1 MRGGVKAIAR
11 EWAVAIHPPLIRL
24 CGATFPPKGKA
35 KNILYKGSTTMSLSI
50 ESRCIHL
57 EGDDRASRFGAVS
70 FPIYQTATF
79 AHPALGESTGYDYS
93 RVQNPTRQQLE
104 KTVASLEQ
112 GTDAVAFSSGMAA
125 ILAVMELFAPGD
137 HIVTEAD
144 LYGGT
149 PRLFH
154 TVSEPRGITFTSVS
168 FSDGSDGIDRAAA
181 AIRPETKALYIET
194 PTNPMMNVTDIRAAA
209 ELAHAHGALLIVD
222 NTFLSPYLQNPLA
235 LGADIVVHS
244 GTKYLSGHNDTLA
257 GFAVVKDDTLATRL
271 REISKTIGA
280 NLAPFDSW
288 LLLRG
293 IQTLAVRMDRA
304 GENALALAEW
314 LKTQPQVTR
323 VIYPGLPEHPGHALM
338 KKQARGFGAMLTF
351 EVHDKRDV
359 PVLLKA
365 VKLIR
370 FAESLG
376 GTESLLTYPL
386 TQTHADIA
394 PEVLAANGLTD
405 RILRL
410 SVGIENVNDLIADL
424 TQAFAALNA

>member
-1 MRGGVKAIAR
+1 
-11 EWAVAIHPPLIRL
+11 
-24 CGATFPPKGKA
+24 
-35 KNILYKGSTTMSLSI
+35 MSLSI

-57 EGDDRASRFGAVS
+57 EGDDPAARYGAIS

-104 KTVASLEQ
+104 KTVAALEQ
-112 GTDAVAFSSGMAA
+112 GTDAVAFSTGMAA

-154 TVSEPRGITFTSVS
+154 TVSEPRGITFTTVN
-168 FSDGSDGIDRAAA
+168 FSDGTAQVAA

-194 PTNPMMNVTDIRAAA
+194 PTNPMMRVTDIRAAA

-222 NTFLSPYLQNPLA
+222 NTFLSPYLQNPLT

-257 GFAVVKDDTLATRL
+257 GFAVVKDATLAARL

-280 NLAPFDSW
+280 NLAPFDAW

-293 IQTLAVRMDRA
+293 IQTLGVRMDRA
-304 GENALALAEW
+304 EENAMALAQW
-314 LKTQPQVTR
+314 LKTRPEVTR

-338 KKQARGFGAMLTF
+338 KQQARGFGAMLTF
-351 EVHDKRDV
+351 EVRDKREV

-365 VKLIR
+365 VRLIR

-376 GTESLLTYPL
+376 GTESLLTYPI
-386 TQTHADIA
+386 TQTHADVP

-410 SVGIENVNDLIADL
+410 SVGIENINDLRADL
-424 TQAFAALNA
+424 EQAFAAVQAAL

>member
-1 MRGGVKAIAR
+1 
-11 EWAVAIHPPLIRL
+11 
-24 CGATFPPKGKA
+24 
-35 KNILYKGSTTMSLSI
+35 MSLSI

-57 EGDDRASRFGAVS
+57 EGDDPAARYGAIS

-104 KTVASLEQ
+104 KTVAALEQ
-112 GTDAVAFSSGMAA
+112 GSDAIAFSTGMAA

-137 HIVTEAD
+137 HIVAEAD

-154 TVSEPRGITFTSVS
+154 TVSEPRGITFTTVN
-168 FSDGSDGIDRAAA
+168 FSDGTAQVAA
-181 AIRPETKALYIET
+181 AIRAETKALYIET
-194 PTNPMMNVTDIRAAA
+194 PTNPMMHVTDIRAAA

-257 GFAVVKDDTLATRL
+257 GFAVVKDAALAARL

-280 NLAPFDSW
+280 NLAPFDAW

-293 IQTLAVRMDRA
+293 IQTLAVRMNRA
-304 GENALALAEW
+304 EENAMALAQW
-314 LKTQPQVTR
+314 LKTRPEVTR
-323 VIYPGLPEHPGHALM
+323 VIYPGLLEHPGHALM
-338 KKQARGFGAMLTF
+338 KQQARGFGAMLTF
-351 EVHDKRDV
+351 EVRDKREV

-365 VKLIR
+365 VRLIR

-376 GTESLLTYPL
+376 GTESLLTYPI
-386 TQTHADIA
+386 TQTHADVP

-410 SVGIENVNDLIADL
+410 SVGIENINDLRADL
-424 TQAFAALNA
+424 EQAFAAVQAAL

>member
-1 MRGGVKAIAR
+1 
-11 EWAVAIHPPLIRL
+11 
-24 CGATFPPKGKA
+24 
-35 KNILYKGSTTMSLSI
+35 MSLSI

-57 EGDDRASRFGAVS
+57 EDDDRASRFGAVS

-79 AHPALGESTGYDYS
+79 AHPGLGQSTGYDYS

-112 GTDAVAFSSGMAA
+112 GTDAVAFSSGMAS

-137 HIVTEAD
+137 HIVTESD

-149 PRLFH
+149 PRLFR
-154 TVSEPRGITFTSVS
+154 TVSEPRGITFTSVN
-168 FSDGSDGIDRAAA
+168 FSAGMDKAEK
-181 AIRPETKALYIET
+181 AIRPNTKALYIET
-194 PTNPMMNVTDIRAAA
+194 PTNPMMNVTDIAAA
-209 ELAHAHGALLIVD
+209 ARLAHAHGALLIVD
-222 NTFLSPYLQNPLA
+222 NTFLSPYLQNPLV

-244 GTKYLSGHNDTLA
+244 GTKYLAGHNDTLA
-257 GFAVVKDDTLATRL
+257 GFAVVKDADLAFRL

-304 GENALALAEW
+304 QENALALAQW
-314 LKTQPQVTR
+314 LKHQPQVTR
-323 VIYPGLPEHPGHALM
+323 VIYPGLPEHPGHGLM
-338 KKQARGFGAMLTF
+338 KRQARGFGAMLTF
-351 EVHDKRDV
+351 EVRSKEDV
-359 PVLLKA
+359 PQLLQS

-376 GTESLLTYPL
+376 GTESLLTYPI
-386 TQTHADIA
+386 TQTHADVP

-410 SVGIENVNDLIADL
+410 SVGLENVNDLIEDL
-424 TQAFAALNA
+424 TQAFAALA

>member
-1 MRGGVKAIAR
+1 
-11 EWAVAIHPPLIRL
+11 
-24 CGATFPPKGKA
+24 
-35 KNILYKGSTTMSLSI
+35 MSLSI

-57 EGDDRASRFGAVS
+57 EGDDPAARYGAIS

-104 KTVASLEQ
+104 KTVAALEQ
-112 GTDAVAFSSGMAA
+112 GTDAIAFSTGMAA

-137 HIVTEAD
+137 HIVAEAD

-154 TVSEPRGITFTSVS
+154 TVSEPRGITFTTVN
-168 FSDGSDGIDRAAA
+168 FSEGTAQVAA

-194 PTNPMMNVTDIRAAA
+194 PTNPMMHVTDIRAAA

-222 NTFLSPYLQNPLA
+222 NTFLSPYLQNPLT

-257 GFAVVKDDTLATRL
+257 GFAVVKDAALAARL

-280 NLAPFDSW
+280 NLAPFDAW

-304 GENALALAEW
+304 EENAMTLAQW
-314 LKTQPQVTR
+314 LKTRQEVTR

-338 KKQARGFGAMLTF
+338 KQQARGFGAMLTF
-351 EVHDKRDV
+351 EVRDKREV

-365 VKLIR
+365 VRLIR

-376 GTESLLTYPL
+376 GTESLLTYPI
-386 TQTHADIA
+386 TQTHADVP

-410 SVGIENVNDLIADL
+410 SVGIENINDLRADL
-424 TQAFAALNA
+424 EQAFAAVQAAL

>member
-1 MRGGVKAIAR
+1 
-11 EWAVAIHPPLIRL
+11 
-24 CGATFPPKGKA
+24 
-35 KNILYKGSTTMSLSI
+35 MSLSI

-57 EGDDRASRFGAVS
+57 EGDDPAARYGAIS

-104 KTVASLEQ
+104 KTVAALEQ
-112 GTDAVAFSSGMAA
+112 GTDAVAFSTGMSA
-125 ILAVMELFAPGD
+125 ILAVMELFAPGN
-137 HIVTEAD
+137 HIVAEAD

-154 TVSEPRGITFTSVS
+154 TVSEPRGITFTTVN
-168 FSDGSDGIDRAAA
+168 FSDGTAQVAA
-181 AIRPETKALYIET
+181 AIRAETKALYIET
-194 PTNPMMNVTDIRAAA
+194 PTNPMMHVTDIRAAA

-257 GFAVVKDDTLATRL
+257 GFAVVKDAALAARL

-280 NLAPFDSW
+280 NLAPFDAW

-304 GENALALAEW
+304 EENAMALAQW
-314 LKTQPQVTR
+314 LKTRPEVTR
-323 VIYPGLPEHPGHALM
+323 VIYPGLSEHPGHALM
-338 KKQARGFGAMLTF
+338 KQQARGFGAMLTF
-351 EVHDKRDV
+351 EVRDKREV

-365 VKLIR
+365 VRLIR

-376 GTESLLTYPL
+376 GTESLLTYPI
-386 TQTHADIA
+386 TQTHADVP

-410 SVGIENVNDLIADL
+410 SVGIENINDLRADL
-424 TQAFAALNA
+424 EQAFAAVQAAL

>member
-1 MRGGVKAIAR
+1 
-11 EWAVAIHPPLIRL
+11 
-24 CGATFPPKGKA
+24 
-35 KNILYKGSTTMSLSI
+35 MSLSI

-57 EGDDRASRFGAVS
+57 EGDDPAARYGAIS

-104 KTVASLEQ
+104 KMVAALEQ
-112 GTDAVAFSSGMAA
+112 GTDAVAFSTGMAA
-125 ILAVMELFAPGD
+125 ILAVMELFAPGN

-154 TVSEPRGITFTSVS
+154 TVSEPRGITFTTVN
-168 FSDGSDGIDRAAA
+168 FSDGTAQVAA

-194 PTNPMMNVTDIRAAA
+194 PTNPMMRVTDIRAAA

-222 NTFLSPYLQNPLA
+222 NTFLSPYLQNPLT

-257 GFAVVKDDTLATRL
+257 GFAVVKDAALAARL

-280 NLAPFDSW
+280 NLAPFDAW

-304 GENALALAEW
+304 EENAMTLAQW
-314 LKTQPQVTR
+314 LKTRPEVTR

-338 KKQARGFGAMLTF
+338 KQQARGFGAMLTF
-351 EVHDKRDV
+351 EVRDKREV

-365 VKLIR
+365 VRLIR

-376 GTESLLTYPL
+376 GTESLLTYPI
-386 TQTHADIA
+386 TQTHADVP

-410 SVGIENVNDLIADL
+410 SVGIENINDLRTDL
-424 TQAFAALNA
+424 EQAFAAVQAAL

>member
-1 MRGGVKAIAR
+1 
-11 EWAVAIHPPLIRL
+11 
-24 CGATFPPKGKA
+24 
-35 KNILYKGSTTMSLSI
+35 MSLSI

-57 EGDDRASRFGAVS
+57 EGDDPAARYGAIS

-104 KTVASLEQ
+104 KTVAALEQ
-112 GTDAVAFSSGMAA
+112 GTDAVAFSTGMAA
-125 ILAVMELFAPGD
+125 ILAVMGLFAPGD

-154 TVSEPRGITFTSVS
+154 TVSEPRGITFTTVN
-168 FSDGSDGIDRAAA
+168 FSDGTAQVAA

-194 PTNPMMNVTDIRAAA
+194 PTNPMMRVTDIRKAA

-222 NTFLSPYLQNPLA
+222 NTFLSPYLQNPLT

-257 GFAVVKDDTLATRL
+257 GFAVVKDAALAARL

-280 NLAPFDSW
+280 NLAPFDAW

-304 GENALALAEW
+304 EENAMTLAQW
-314 LKTQPQVTR
+314 LKTRPEVTR

-338 KKQARGFGAMLTF
+338 KQQARGFGAMLTF
-351 EVHDKRDV
+351 EVRDKREV

-365 VKLIR
+365 VRLIR

-376 GTESLLTYPL
+376 GTESLLTYPI
-386 TQTHADIA
+386 TQTHADVP

-410 SVGIENVNDLIADL
+410 SVGIENINDLRADL
-424 TQAFAALNA
+424 EQAFAAVQAAL

>member
-1 MRGGVKAIAR
+1 
-11 EWAVAIHPPLIRL
+11 
-24 CGATFPPKGKA
+24 
-35 KNILYKGSTTMSLSI
+35 MSLSI
-50 ESRCIHL
+50 ESQCIHL
-57 EGDDRASRFGAVS
+57 ENDDRTNQYGAVS

-104 KTVASLEQ
+104 KTVAALEK
-112 GTDAVAFSSGMAA
+112 GSDALAFSSGMAA

-137 HIVTEAD
+137 HILTESD

-149 PRLFH
+149 PRLFR
-154 TVSEPRGITFTSVS
+154 TVCAPRGITFTAVN
-168 FSDGSDGIDRAAA
+168 FSDGVEKAAA
-181 AIRPETKALYIET
+181 QLQPNTKALYIET

-235 LGADIVVHS
+235 LGADIVIHS

-257 GFAVVKDDTLATRL
+257 GFAVVKDAELAARL
-271 REISKTIGA
+271 REISKTVGA
-280 NLAPFDSW
+280 VLSPFDSW
-288 LLLRG
+288 LVLRG

-304 GENALALAEW
+304 QANAMTLANW
-314 LKTQPQVTR
+314 LKTQPAVRR
-323 VIYPGLPEHPGHALM
+323 VIYPGLPEHPGHTLM
-338 KKQARGFGAMLTF
+338 EQQARGFGAMLTF
-351 EVHDKRDV
+351 EVQSKEEV
-359 PVLLKA
+359 PVLLRS

-376 GTESLLTYPL
+376 GTETLLTYPL
-386 TQTHADIA
+386 TQTHADVP

-410 SVGIENVNDLIADL
+410 SVGIENVQDLCNDL
-424 TQAFAALNA
+424 TQAFAALKTEEAYG

>member
-1 MRGGVKAIAR
+1 
-11 EWAVAIHPPLIRL
+11 
-24 CGATFPPKGKA
+24 
-35 KNILYKGSTTMSLSI
+35 MSLSI

-57 EGDDRASRFGAVS
+57 EGDDPAARYGAIS

-104 KTVASLEQ
+104 KMVAALEQ
-112 GTDAVAFSSGMAA
+112 GTDAVAFSTGMAA

-154 TVSEPRGITFTSVS
+154 TVSEPRGITFTTVN
-168 FSDGSDGIDRAAA
+168 FSDGTAQVAA

-194 PTNPMMNVTDIRAAA
+194 PTNPMMRVTDIRKAA
-209 ELAHAHGALLIVD
+209 ELAHAHEALLIVD
-222 NTFLSPYLQNPLA
+222 NTFLSPYLQNPLT

-257 GFAVVKDDTLATRL
+257 GFAVVKDAALAARL

-280 NLAPFDSW
+280 NLAPFDAW

-304 GENALALAEW
+304 EENAMTLAQW
-314 LKTQPQVTR
+314 LKTRPEVTR

-338 KKQARGFGAMLTF
+338 KQQARGFGAMLTF
-351 EVHDKRDV
+351 EVRDKREV

-365 VKLIR
+365 VRLIR

-376 GTESLLTYPL
+376 GTESLLTYPI
-386 TQTHADIA
+386 TQTHADVP

-410 SVGIENVNDLIADL
+410 SVGIENINDLRTDL
-424 TQAFAALNA
+424 EQAFAAVQAAL

>member
-1 MRGGVKAIAR
+1 
-11 EWAVAIHPPLIRL
+11 
-24 CGATFPPKGKA
+24 
-35 KNILYKGSTTMSLSI
+35 MSLSI

-57 EGDDRASRFGAVS
+57 EGDDPAARYGAIS

-104 KTVASLEQ
+104 KTVAALEQ
-112 GTDAVAFSSGMAA
+112 GTDAVAFSTGMAA

-154 TVSEPRGITFTSVS
+154 TVSEPRGITFTTVN
-168 FSDGSDGIDRAAA
+168 FSDGTAQVAA
-181 AIRPETKALYIET
+181 AIRPETKAFYIET
-194 PTNPMMNVTDIRAAA
+194 PTNPMMHVTDIRKAAD
-209 ELAHAHGALLIVD
+209 LAHAHGALLIVD
-222 NTFLSPYLQNPLA
+222 NTFLSPYLQNPLT

-257 GFAVVKDDTLATRL
+257 GFAVVKDAALAARL

-280 NLAPFDSW
+280 NLAPFDAW

-304 GENALALAEW
+304 EENAMALAQW
-314 LKTQPQVTR
+314 LKTRQEVTR

-338 KKQARGFGAMLTF
+338 KQQARGFGAMLTF
-351 EVHDKRDV
+351 EVRDKREV

-365 VKLIR
+365 VRLIR

-376 GTESLLTYPL
+376 GTESLLTYPI
-386 TQTHADIA
+386 TQTHADVP

-410 SVGIENVNDLIADL
+410 SVGIENINDLRADL
-424 TQAFAALNA
+424 EQAFAAVQAAL

>member
-1 MRGGVKAIAR
+1 
-11 EWAVAIHPPLIRL
+11 
-24 CGATFPPKGKA
+24 
-35 KNILYKGSTTMSLSI
+35 MSLSI

-168 FSDGSDGIDRAAA
+168 FSDGIGRAAA

-194 PTNPMMNVTDIRAAA
+194 PTNPMINVTDIRAAA

-257 GFAVVKDDTLATRL
+257 GFAVVKDAALAARL

-304 GENALALAEW
+304 EENALALAEW
-314 LKTQPQVTR
+314 LKLQPQVTR

-338 KKQARGFGAMLTF
+338 QRQARGFGAMLTF

-359 PVLLKA
+359 PVLLKT

-376 GTESLLTYPL
+376 GTESLLTYPI
-386 TQTHADIA
+386 TQTHADVA

-424 TQAFAALNA
+424 AQAFAALNA

>member
-1 MRGGVKAIAR
+1 
-11 EWAVAIHPPLIRL
+11 
-24 CGATFPPKGKA
+24 
-35 KNILYKGSTTMSLSI
+35 MSLSI

-57 EGDDRASRFGAVS
+57 EGDDPAARYGAIS

-104 KTVASLEQ
+104 KTVAALEQ
-112 GTDAVAFSSGMAA
+112 GTDAVAFSTGMAA

-154 TVSEPRGITFTSVS
+154 TVSEPRGITFTTVN
-168 FSDGSDGIDRAAA
+168 FSDGTAQVAA
-181 AIRPETKALYIET
+181 AIRSETKALYIET
-194 PTNPMMNVTDIRAAA
+194 PTNPMMRVTDIRAAA

-222 NTFLSPYLQNPLA
+222 NTFLSPYLQNPLT

-257 GFAVVKDDTLATRL
+257 GFAVVKDAALAARL

-280 NLAPFDSW
+280 NLAPFDAW

-304 GENALALAEW
+304 EENAMTLAQW
-314 LKTQPQVTR
+314 LKTRPEVTR

-338 KKQARGFGAMLTF
+338 KQQARGFGAMLTF
-351 EVHDKRDV
+351 EVRDKREV

-365 VKLIR
+365 VRLIC

-376 GTESLLTYPL
+376 GTESLLTYPI
-386 TQTHADIA
+386 TQTHADVP

-410 SVGIENVNDLIADL
+410 SVGIENINDLRTDL
-424 TQAFAALNA
+424 EQAFAAVQAAL

>member
-1 MRGGVKAIAR
+1 
-11 EWAVAIHPPLIRL
+11 
-24 CGATFPPKGKA
+24 
-35 KNILYKGSTTMSLSI
+35 MSLSI

-57 EGDDRASRFGAVS
+57 EGDDPAARYGAIS

-104 KTVASLEQ
+104 KTVAALEQ
-112 GTDAVAFSSGMAA
+112 GTDAVAFSTGMAA

-137 HIVTEAD
+137 HIVAEAD

-154 TVSEPRGITFTSVS
+154 TVSELRGITFTTVN
-168 FSDGSDGIDRAAA
+168 FSDGTAQVAA

-194 PTNPMMNVTDIRAAA
+194 PTNPMMRVTDIRAAA

-222 NTFLSPYLQNPLA
+222 NTFLSPYLQNPLT

-257 GFAVVKDDTLATRL
+257 GFAVVKDAALAARL

-280 NLAPFDSW
+280 NLAPFDAW

-304 GENALALAEW
+304 EENAMALAQW
-314 LKTQPQVTR
+314 LKTRPEVTR

-338 KKQARGFGAMLTF
+338 KQQARGFGAMLTF
-351 EVHDKRDV
+351 EVRDKREV

-365 VKLIR
+365 VRLIR

-376 GTESLLTYPL
+376 GTESLLTYPI
-386 TQTHADIA
+386 TQTHADVP

-410 SVGIENVNDLIADL
+410 SVGIENINDLRADL
-424 TQAFAALNA
+424 EQAFAAVQAAL

>member
-1 MRGGVKAIAR
+1 
-11 EWAVAIHPPLIRL
+11 
-24 CGATFPPKGKA
+24 
-35 KNILYKGSTTMSLSI
+35 MSLSI

-57 EGDDRASRFGAVS
+57 EGDDPAARYGAIS

-104 KTVASLEQ
+104 KTVAALEQ
-112 GTDAVAFSSGMAA
+112 GTDAIAFSTGMAA

-137 HIVTEAD
+137 HIVAEAD

-154 TVSEPRGITFTSVS
+154 TVSEPRGITFTTVN
-168 FSDGSDGIDRAAA
+168 FSDGTAQVAA

-194 PTNPMMNVTDIRAAA
+194 PTNPMMHVTDIRAAA

-222 NTFLSPYLQNPLA
+222 NTFLSPYLQNPLT

-257 GFAVVKDDTLATRL
+257 GFAVVKDAALAARL

-280 NLAPFDSW
+280 NLAPFDAW

-304 GENALALAEW
+304 EENAMALAQW
-314 LKTQPQVTR
+314 LKTRPEVTR

-338 KKQARGFGAMLTF
+338 KQQARGFGAMLTF
-351 EVHDKRDV
+351 EVRDKREV

-365 VKLIR
+365 VRLIR

-376 GTESLLTYPL
+376 GTESLLTYPI
-386 TQTHADIA
+386 TQTHADVP

-410 SVGIENVNDLIADL
+410 SVGIENINDLRADL
-424 TQAFAALNA
+424 EQAFAAVQAAL

>member
-1 MRGGVKAIAR
+1 
-11 EWAVAIHPPLIRL
+11 
-24 CGATFPPKGKA
+24 
-35 KNILYKGSTTMSLSI
+35 MSLSI

-57 EGDDRASRFGAVS
+57 EGDDPAARYGAIS

-104 KTVASLEQ
+104 KTVAALEQ
-112 GTDAVAFSSGMAA
+112 GTDAIAFSTGMAA

-154 TVSEPRGITFTSVS
+154 TVSEPRGITFTTVN
-168 FSDGSDGIDRAAA
+168 FSDGTAQVAA

-194 PTNPMMNVTDIRAAA
+194 PTNPMMHVTDIRAAA

-222 NTFLSPYLQNPLA
+222 NTFLSPYLQNPLT

-257 GFAVVKDDTLATRL
+257 GFAVVKDAALAARL

-280 NLAPFDSW
+280 NLAPFDAW

-304 GENALALAEW
+304 EENAMALAQW
-314 LKTQPQVTR
+314 LKTRPEVTR

-338 KKQARGFGAMLTF
+338 KQQARGFGAMLTF
-351 EVHDKRDV
+351 EVRDKREV

-365 VKLIR
+365 VRLIR

-376 GTESLLTYPL
+376 GTESLLTYPI
-386 TQTHADIA
+386 TQTHADVP

-410 SVGIENVNDLIADL
+410 SVGIENINDLRADL
-424 TQAFAALNA
+424 EQAFAAVQAAL

>member
-1 MRGGVKAIAR
+1 
-11 EWAVAIHPPLIRL
+11 
-24 CGATFPPKGKA
+24 
-35 KNILYKGSTTMSLSI
+35 MSLSI

-57 EGDDRASRFGAVS
+57 EGDDPAARYGAIS

-104 KTVASLEQ
+104 KTVAALEQ
-112 GTDAVAFSSGMAA
+112 GTDAVAFSTGMAA

-154 TVSEPRGITFTSVS
+154 TVSEPRGITFTTVN
-168 FSDGSDGIDRAAA
+168 FSDGTAQVAA

-194 PTNPMMNVTDIRAAA
+194 PTNPMMRVTDIRKAA

-222 NTFLSPYLQNPLA
+222 NTFLSPYLQNPLT

-257 GFAVVKDDTLATRL
+257 GFAVVKDAALAARL

-280 NLAPFDSW
+280 NLAPFDAW

-304 GENALALAEW
+304 EENAMTLAQW
-314 LKTQPQVTR
+314 LKTRPEVTR

-338 KKQARGFGAMLTF
+338 KQQARGFGAMLTF
-351 EVHDKRDV
+351 EVRDKREV

-365 VKLIR
+365 VRLIR

-376 GTESLLTYPL
+376 GTESLLTYPI
-386 TQTHADIA
+386 TQTHADVP

-410 SVGIENVNDLIADL
+410 SVGIENINDLRADL
-424 TQAFAALNA
+424 EQAFAAVQAAL

>member
-1 MRGGVKAIAR
+1 
-11 EWAVAIHPPLIRL
+11 
-24 CGATFPPKGKA
+24 
-35 KNILYKGSTTMSLSI
+35 MSLSI

-57 EGDDRASRFGAVS
+57 EGDDPAARYGAIS

-104 KTVASLEQ
+104 KTVAALEQ
-112 GTDAVAFSSGMAA
+112 GTDAIAFSTGMAA

-137 HIVTEAD
+137 HIVAEAD

-154 TVSEPRGITFTSVS
+154 TVSEPRGITFTTVN
-168 FSDGSDGIDRAAA
+168 FSDGTAQVAA
-181 AIRPETKALYIET
+181 AICPETKALYIET
-194 PTNPMMNVTDIRAAA
+194 PTNPMMHVTDIRAAA

-222 NTFLSPYLQNPLA
+222 NTFLSPYLQNPLT

-257 GFAVVKDDTLATRL
+257 GFAVVKDAALAARL

-280 NLAPFDSW
+280 NLAPFDAW

-304 GENALALAEW
+304 EENAMTLAQW
-314 LKTQPQVTR
+314 LKTRPEVTR

-338 KKQARGFGAMLTF
+338 KQQARGFGAMLTF
-351 EVHDKRDV
+351 EVRDKREV

-365 VKLIR
+365 VRLIR

-376 GTESLLTYPL
+376 GTESLLTYPI
-386 TQTHADIA
+386 TQTHADVP

-410 SVGIENVNDLIADL
+410 SVGIENINDLRTDL
-424 TQAFAALNA
+424 EQAFAAVQAAL

>member
-1 MRGGVKAIAR
+1 
-11 EWAVAIHPPLIRL
+11 
-24 CGATFPPKGKA
+24 
-35 KNILYKGSTTMSLSI
+35 MSLSI

-168 FSDGSDGIDRAAA
+168 FSDGIGRAAA

-257 GFAVVKDDTLATRL
+257 GFAVVKDAALAARL

-304 GENALALAEW
+304 EENALALAEW
-314 LKTQPQVTR
+314 LKLQPQVTR

-338 KKQARGFGAMLTF
+338 QRQARGFGAMLTF
-351 EVHDKRDV
+351 EVHDKCDV
-359 PVLLKA
+359 PVLLKT

-376 GTESLLTYPL
+376 GTESLLTYPI
-386 TQTHADIA
+386 TQTHADVA

-424 TQAFAALNA
+424 AQAFAALNA